1 LKARTKSSDG
11 VELTADYYFQKVVK
25 DREEVQ
31 RKGIELEKRFIK
43 VSHQDHRTKSSIL
56 QKT

>member
-31 RKGIELEKRFIK
+31 RKGIELEKRVIK
-43 VSHQDHRTKSSIL
+43 VSSRS
-56 QKT
+56 